1 MVTDDEAMG
10 RAIALAA
17 RGLGTTSPNPVVGCV
32 LLSAEGEVVGEGF
45 HAYAGG
51 PHAEIVALAQ
61 AGERARGGT
70 AIVTLEPCNHTGR
83 TGPCAQALINA
94 GLTRVVIAVDD
105 PTPVAAGGAATL
117 RDSGVRVET
126 GVRRTEAEDGNVAW
140 LTAVRRGRPY
150 VTWKYAAT
158 LDGRSAAPDGTSQWI
173 TSPPSRSDVHKLRST
188 VDAIVAGVGTIIAD
202 DPQLTVRDL
211 RDGILA
217 IKQPWRVVVDSSGRT
232 PEKARIR
239 DQAAPTWIATAAE
252 VGAGPDG
259 RVDLTALLHELYAR
273 GVRAVLL
280 EGGPTLAGGFLAA
293 GLIDKVV
300 GYIAPKF
307 LGGGQPS
314 LMDAGVTTIAEAIEL
329 DLTDITR
336 VGPDLRFTASL
347 RPKEA

>member
-32 LLSAEGEVVGEGF
+32 LLSADGEVVGEGF

-70 AIVTLEPCNHTGR
+70 AVVTLEPCNHTGR

-94 GLTRVVIAVDD
+94 GIVRVVIAVDD

-117 RDSGVRVET
+117 REAGVRIDT
-126 GVRRTEAEDGNVAW
+126 GVGRAAAEEGNVAW

-158 LDGRSAAPDGTSQWI
+158 LDGRSAAADGTSQWI
-173 TSPPSRSDVHKLRST
+173 TSPPARADVHKLRSS

-211 RDGILA
+211 RDGSLA

-232 PEKARIR
+232 PATARIR

-252 VGAGPDG
+252 VGTGPDG
-259 RVDLTALLHELYAR
+259 RVDLTALLGELYAR

-300 GYIAPKF
+300 GYIAPKM
-307 LGGGQPS
+307 LGAGQPS
-314 LMDAGVTTIAEAIEL
+314 LVGAGVTTIAEAIEL
-329 DLTDITR
+329 DLTDIAR

-347 RPKEA
+347 RAKEA